1 MSDSTLLLPAR
12 SDGTNLIG
20 NITLPNPTVLHF
32 EVGTLNLDIKSGE
45 ILIGNV
51 TIKGVTLVPGD
62 NKYPLTGVI
71 DLKTILGNLGAVL
84 KAEASALKS
93 GNLSLQATTSS
104 VVWNGTVVK
113 YYTDILRQLT
123 LTADIGLADTL
134 KNTLKS
140 FAQGKNLTGLLSSIT
155 GNTANTSST
164 LGRRYEDD
172 GRARFDLAQF
182 LKEDQDVQDAFH
194 DISPER
200 RNGMIDSLM
209 AMY

>member
-32 EVGTLNLDIKSGE
+32 EVGTLNLDIRSGD

-51 TIKGVTLVPGD
+51 SIEGVTLVPGD

-71 DLKTILGNLGAVL
+71 DLKTIISNLGGVL
-84 KAEASALKS
+84 KAEASALET

-113 YYTDILRQLT
+113 YYTDVLRQLT

-134 KNTLKS
+134 KNTLKN
-140 FAQGKNLTGLLSSIT
+140 FASGKNLTGILSSIT
-155 GNTANTSST
+155 GNTNSTGTS
-164 LGRRYEDD
+164 LGRRDEN
-172 GRARFDLAQF
+172 GGKARFDLAQL
-182 LKEDQDVQDAFH
+182 LKGDHDVQQAFQDV
-194 DISPER
+194 SPER
-200 RNGMIDSLM
+200 RDGFIDSLI